1 MCCRRLA
8 DVPQDNMLDNVEFK
22 QALQLLRHTLIQ
34 TQQQQQQQQQ
44 QHDVSQS
51 SRSSGRGL
59 SPRSIATVPDA
70 LPSVLTTLCRREQ
83 VQVPAMSR
91 REYAMY
97 GRLFHETAQRHK
109 TTGS

>member
-1 MCCRRLA
+1 
-8 DVPQDNMLDNVEFK
+8 MLDNVEFK

-44 QHDVSQS
+44 DD
-51 SRSSGRGL
+51 GCGL

-70 LPSVLTTLCRREQ
+70 LPSVLSTLCRREQ